1 MIKLGLRIRFFLYS
15 NTVIAVTMILVT
27 VFGMMYQRRVLYDGI
42 VERGVSLAEAMA
54 IPVPDAMT
62 RDASSNVTNELIARY
77 EAEIMARNQGFV
89 QLVAET

>member
-42 VERGVSLAEAMA
+42 VERG
-54 IPVPDAMT
+54 
-62 RDASSNVTNELIARY
+62 RDET
-77 EAEIMARNQGFV
+77 V
-89 QLVAET
+89 QPSDPLRWAGVVGLQHRGGDLE